1 MDNRGYPL
9 TVSNLRSAAN
19 LLLQARRGPTASV
32 GINWPSR
39 YINRALDLKTRYTRS
54 YDAQRAKCADP
65 VLIQGW
71 FNLVRNTITKYGIV
85 NEDIY
90 NFDETGFAMGL
101 AGTSRVVT
109 ISDRRNRPTQLQ
121 PGDREWATVI
131 EAVNATGWCLPP
143 MVILKGKVHQS
154 TWYEHCQIPPDWIIA
169 LSPNGWTSDQLGL
182 TWLKDVFEPSTSTKT
197 IGKYRLLVLDGH
209 GSHATP
215 EFDQFCTERSI
226 ITLCMPAHSSHLLQP
241 LDVGCFSVLK
251 RAYSKQVV
259 EYMRLGINHI
269 DKIEFI
275 TAFKTARN
283 EAMIASNIRSG
294 FTATGLVP
302 LNPEQVLCT
311 ISRPLTPPEMPAA
324 ARNIWVPETPHN
336 VHQLEQQVAAIKGF
350 IQRRSQS
357 PPTPTDAALNQLVK
371 GCEMAMH
378 NVVLLAAENERLRT
392 ANERQKRKRQL
403 KRRYISKESALSAA
417 EASKLILD
425 PIVLQEVEE
434 DDVFDEPQPTQT
446 TLNVV
451 DTHAITCYIC
461 RGFDH
466 LAVNC

>member
-1 MDNRGYPL
+1 
-9 TVSNLRSAAN
+9 
-19 LLLQARRGPTASV
+19 
-32 GINWPSR
+32 
-39 YINRALDLKTRYTRS
+39 
-54 YDAQRAKCADP
+54 
-65 VLIQGW
+65 
-71 FNLVRNTITKYGIV
+71 
-85 NEDIY
+85 
-90 NFDETGFAMGL
+90 
-101 AGTSRVVT
+101 
-109 ISDRRNRPTQLQ
+109 
-121 PGDREWATVI
+121 
-131 EAVNATGWCLPP
+131 

-324 ARNIWVPETPHN
+324 ARDIWVPETPHN

-350 IQRRSQS
+350 IQRCSQS
-357 PPTPTDAALNQLVK
+357 PSTPTDAALNQLVK

-451 DTHAITCYIC
+451 DTPAIACYIC
-461 RGFDH
+461 HGFIGRNSPSKQSGRTGRTAKTPSVRPQEIGQSVRLKKPGRTVWTDG
-466 LAVNC
+466 LFRLIR